1 MENKHKFFALG
12 SVLGFVIPFFENL
25 IRYET
30 PDITNLFGYVLIVS
44 GNIWQYIFLYL
55 VAALTFVL
63 YFNKTREKINS
74 ESRFVFLVSGAALG
88 FAIIS
93 VISATIGFIE

>member
-12 SVLGFVIPFFENL
+12 SVLGFLIPLFENL

-30 PDITNLFGYVLIVS
+30 PDITSLFAHVLIVS
-44 GNIWQYIFLYL
+44 GNVWQYVFLYL

-74 ESRFVFLVSGAALG
+74 ESRLVFLVSGIALG

-93 VISATIGFIE
+93 VISVTIGFVE